1 MDGAKERDAS
11 SVFARRHVSSSS
23 FDLLPPQRLIMA
35 DAKSQLAFRGTPY
48 AS

>member
-11 SVFARRHVSSSS
+11 GVFVRRRVSSS

-35 DAKSQLAFRGTPY
+35 DGKSQLAFRGTPY
-48 AS
+48 PS